1 MAIRDS
7 GKRSKKISN
16 MIMENPTQLTD
27 SFGYFDL
34 TKTTVQELKNYLL
47 KNIENDSTLKKND
60 SFHGLIEA

>member
-1 MAIRDS
+1 
-7 GKRSKKISN
+7 

-27 SFGYFDL
+27 SVGYFDL